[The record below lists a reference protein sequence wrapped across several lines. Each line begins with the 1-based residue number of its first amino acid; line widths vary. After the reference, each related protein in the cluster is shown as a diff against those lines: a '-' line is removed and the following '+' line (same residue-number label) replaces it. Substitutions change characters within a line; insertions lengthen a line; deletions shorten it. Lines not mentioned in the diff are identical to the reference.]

1 MTSVGHMTAN
11 FKSTTHFPEEEN
23 EAQRSEWIFQDY
35 CQSVSE
41 LRPEHRYKLLILS
54 TWTNFPFQ
62 PVTPHQNTSASSYTV
77 NSTT

>member
-54 TWTNFPFQ
+54 T
-62 PVTPHQNTSASSYTV
+62 
-77 NSTT
+77 